1 MGDVLMKRSMLI
13 LAMLS
18 AAVITG
24 CSDKEKAEEPV
35 VEIEEEQEV
44 EEEIV
49 AEAADVL
56 PFVTPFTG
64 ERTAEEITTRP
75 VIATINNHPLARPQS
90 GLAQA
95 DVVYEMLAEGDVTRF
110 LALYQSEIPE
120 SIGPIRSARSYF
132 IDIAKGLDAF
142 YIAHGYSPEAKS
154 MLEKKVVEN
163 INGMHYDG
171 TFFKRSSD
179 RKAPHNSYISGENL
193 LAGAEKVGASLLYQ
207 KKVSYPFYEAEDNVK
222 IGVAANEIT
231 MKYNNGGS
239 FNSHYIYNKETNRYT
254 RYSANV
260 ETIDYV
266 TKESIELA
274 NILFFEM
281 PHRIID
287 SVGRRDITITGGGN
301 AYVFQAGTMRV
312 VKWKNADGLLI
323 AVEEDGSEVKLVPG
337 KSWVHFVPTSPGLA
351 TSVIYLQ

>member
-18 AAVITG
+18 AVVITG
-24 CSDKEKAEEPV
+24 CSDKEKEKAEEPI

-44 EEEIV
+44 EEGNV

-163 INGMHYDG
+163 INGMQQ
-171 TFFKRSSD
+171 
-179 RKAPHNSYISGENL
+179 
-193 LAGAEKVGASLLYQ
+193 EK
-207 KKVSYPFYEAEDNVK
+207 P
-222 IGVAANEIT
+222 
-231 MKYNNGGS
+231 
-239 FNSHYIYNKETNRYT
+239 
-254 RYSANV
+254 SAMN
-260 ETIDYV
+260 
-266 TKESIELA
+266 
-274 NILFFEM
+274 
-281 PHRIID
+281 
-287 SVGRRDITITGGGN
+287 
-301 AYVFQAGTMRV
+301 
-312 VKWKNADGLLI
+312 
-323 AVEEDGSEVKLVPG
+323 
-337 KSWVHFVPTSPGLA
+337 
-351 TSVIYLQ
+351 